1 MYVLTQP
8 VCALTRE
15 TTPSWS
21 GFLTEINTSKYMLDE
36 KLQSKI
42 DLLQEQIDNLEKSG
56 HYTDAEIQ
64 TQTKPLK
71 IELNIIKDSLSYE
84 FLSLQELLQ
93 LSQRIHN
100 AIATKHSQGNGFVVK
115 IANAF
120 NAFLKDDQQTISSN
134 KYGMSDEEYE
144 AAKAKH
150 NQLFAPLKTMNI
162 EVIGAEILTP
172 NHQEA

>member
-1 MYVLTQP
+1 MSVLTQP

-56 HYTDAEIQ
+56 HYTDAEILI
-64 TQTKPLK
+64 QTKPLRL
-71 IELNIIKDSLSYE
+71 ELNLIKDSLSYE
-84 FLSLQELLQ
+84 FLSIQELRE
-93 LSQRIHN
+93 LSLRVNN
-100 AIATKHSQGNGFVVK
+100 AIATKDAQGNGFLVK
-115 IANAF
+115 LTNAF
-120 NAFLKDDQQTISSN
+120 KAFLNDDDKPISIN
-134 KYGMSDEEYE
+134 RYGMSDEVYE

-150 NQLFAPLKTMNI
+150 NPLFAPLKPFNI
-162 EVIGAEILTP
+162 EVVDAEILTP